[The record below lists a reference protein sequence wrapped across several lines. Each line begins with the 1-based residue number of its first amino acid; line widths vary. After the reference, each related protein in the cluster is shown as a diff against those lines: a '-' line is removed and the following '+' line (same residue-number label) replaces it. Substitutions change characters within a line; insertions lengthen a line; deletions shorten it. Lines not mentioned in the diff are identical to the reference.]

1 MYNILKTIE
10 FLGHHISKNETVS
23 MKLFMKLVS
32 FYHKMTKTKMILVIA
47 VTARKLSESEC
58 LK

>member
-1 MYNILKTIE
+1 MYNILKTME
-10 FLGHHISKNETVS
+10 FLGHHISKNEIVS

-32 FYHKMTKTKMILVIA
+32 FYYKMTKTKMILVIA

-58 LK
+58 LP